1 MLLLLLAHTSRCEPC
16 KSLLGSLATTPLVDF
31 HHRRTAC
38 PSYNTKIGR
47 LNKTTDFFTM
57 TALLSEI
64 RQNHL
69 DEAPQEFETV
79 EDDDDTA
86 DNVDNTQCFVIEFG
100 TE

>member
-1 MLLLLLAHTSRCEPC
+1 MEWIVTSNVR
-16 KSLLGSLATTPLVDF
+16 KTQKNVIFAWTYKFTAAVISLQNA
-31 HHRRTAC
+31 
-38 PSYNTKIGR
+38 KIGR

-100 TE
+100 AE